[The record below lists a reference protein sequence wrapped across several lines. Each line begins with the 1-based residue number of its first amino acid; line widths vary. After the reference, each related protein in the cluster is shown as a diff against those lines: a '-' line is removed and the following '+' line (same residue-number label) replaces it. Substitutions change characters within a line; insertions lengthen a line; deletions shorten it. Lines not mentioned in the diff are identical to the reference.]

1 MKIIA
6 LIDPETFAPDD
17 PQFEQGLDHVL
28 RLLEYHVVEAL
39 RILGHTVDV
48 MPFELDILQT
58 LQQIVDTKPDLIFN
72 LTEHFRGDRQ
82 MDMNIASLLEL
93 SGYPYTGTGPSGLLL
108 CRDKALAKTILNHH
122 RVKVPDFASL
132 PVGTTRLQRRMDYPM
147 IVKPALM
154 DGSDGISRSS
164 IVFNETE
171 LAERA
176 EMLHSRTQQPVIC
189 EAFVHGREIYV
200 GVLGNRQLTVL
211 PARELRFDASA
222 EEGPKIATARVKLD
236 EAYRKKW
243 NIQYT
248 FAELDPE
255 MERKIARV
263 CKRIYRVLHLRDYA
277 RIDLRIS
284 PEGVIYCLEANP
296 NPDLTM
302 GDELSEAA
310 ERAGISY
317 EQLIARIVHQAR
329 RRTRQTVQSAA

>member
-1 MKIIA
+1 MKIVA
-6 LIDPETFAPDD
+6 LIDPETYAADD

-28 RLLEYHVVEAL
+28 SQLEYHVVEAL
-39 RILGHTVDV
+39 RILGHNVEV
-48 MPFELDILQT
+48 MPFELDILET
-58 LQQIVDTKPDLIFN
+58 VRKIETSKPDLIFN

-122 RVKVPDFASL
+122 RVRVPAFAAL
-132 PVGTTRLQRRMDYPM
+132 PVGKNRLQRRISFPM

-176 EMLHSRTQQPVIC
+176 QLLHARTQQPVIC
-189 EAFVHGREIYV
+189 EAFVQGREIYV
-200 GVLGNRQLTVL
+200 GILGNRQLTVL
-211 PARELRFDASA
+211 PARELRFDAAA
-222 EEGPKIATARVKLD
+222 EEGPQIATARVKLD

-248 FAELDPE
+248 FAELEPE
-255 MERKIARV
+255 LERKVARV

-284 PEGVIYCLEANP
+284 PTGKIYCLEANP

-317 EQLIARIVHQAR
+317 EQLIARIVNQAK
-329 RRTRQTVQSAA
+329 RRTRQAARPAP